1 MDGDPCPSL
10 PAELVVHVVLLIQEH
25 LQDEAVGR
33 TGHRHLAH
41 LALFLGPQPTSV
53 LAAGELK
60 VKQFP

>member
-1 MDGDPCPSL
+1 MDGDPGPSL

-25 LQDEAVGR
+25 LQDEAVGCA
-33 TGHRHLAH
+33 GHRYSAH
-41 LALFLGPQPTSV
+41 LTLFLGQQPTSV